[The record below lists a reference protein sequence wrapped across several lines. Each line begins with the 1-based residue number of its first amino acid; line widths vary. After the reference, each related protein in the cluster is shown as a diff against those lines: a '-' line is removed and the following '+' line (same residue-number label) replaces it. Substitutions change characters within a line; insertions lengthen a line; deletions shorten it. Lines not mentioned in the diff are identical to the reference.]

1 MRYKVDI
8 IEKHQ
13 QNSQDSLLPVIYQL
27 VYHTGDK
34 KWTSPCNYL
43 EAVKSVQTSHASAE
57 DIVNKYHSS
66 DGFDLVS
73 LQTGSSESL
82 IDTNNPHL
90 SIFEYLMKN
99 IHGTDLLEKWKDL
112 SDKLDKFK
120 SVEPELLMTAICYCA
135 KGLDLKNNIEELKNL
150 FYNESE
156 EDNGEIVM
164 TSLQSMIEERE
175 ANAAKKARIEGQAKG
190 EAKSIVKSFKLS
202 ESDQDMLDEYTTLT
216 SDKLSK
222 IKQLPQPPKS
232 EDIFKI
238 LLDDLTTQD
247 LPVEL
252 SGVSDTQHTV
262 DEE

>member
-1 MRYKVDI
+1 M
-8 IEKHQ
+8 
-13 QNSQDSLLPVIYQL
+13 
-27 VYHTGDK
+27 
-34 KWTSPCNYL
+34 
-43 EAVKSVQTSHASAE
+43 
-57 DIVNKYHSS
+57 
-66 DGFDLVS
+66 
-73 LQTGSSESL
+73 
-82 IDTNNPHL
+82 L
-90 SIFEYLMKN
+90 SIRLPPL
-99 IHGTDLLEKWKDL
+99 GGL
-112 SDKLDKFK
+112 S
-120 SVEPELLMTAICYCA
+120 C
-135 KGLDLKNNIEELKNL
+135 
-150 FYNESE
+150 NENE
-156 EDNGEIVM
+156 EDNREIVM

-252 SGVSDTQHTV
+252 SGVSDTQYTV

>member
-1 MRYKVDI
+1 MR
-8 IEKHQ
+8 
-13 QNSQDSLLPVIYQL
+13 
-27 VYHTGDK
+27 
-34 KWTSPCNYL
+34 
-43 EAVKSVQTSHASAE
+43 
-57 DIVNKYHSS
+57 
-66 DGFDLVS
+66 
-73 LQTGSSESL
+73 
-82 IDTNNPHL
+82 
-90 SIFEYLMKN
+90 
-99 IHGTDLLEKWKDL
+99 
-112 SDKLDKFK
+112 
-120 SVEPELLMTAICYCA
+120 AICYCA

-238 LLDDLTTQD
+238 LLDDSTTED